1 MPLTTRDRVRGAL
14 VGLAVGDALG
24 TTVEFR
30 PPGTFEPLTDMVGGG
45 PFGLRPGEWTDDT
58 AMALCLAE
66 SLVEKRGFD
75 PTDQMERYLRW
86 REHGHLSVKGYCFDI
101 GNATAEALGR
111 FKLTGE
117 PYSGSTHTG
126 SAGNGSLMRLAPV
139 PMAFR
144 VDPAEAVRLAGES
157 SRTTHGAAT
166 CVDACRYYAG
176 LIVGAMS
183 GAAKD
188 ELLAP
193 SYSPIRGL
201 WAGAALAPEVA
212 DVANGSFLRREP
224 PEVTGHGYVVS
235 TLEAALWAFAR
246 TRSFE
251 EGALRVVNLGDDADS
266 TGAVYGQLAGAFYGE
281 SGIPQRW
288 RERLAMWDVIDA
300 LAAGLADG
308 VAG

>member
-14 VGLAVGDALG
+14 VGLAAGDALG

-66 SLVEKRGFD
+66 SLVERRGFD

-101 GNATAEALGR
+101 GNATADALGR

-117 PYSGSTHTG
+117 PYSGSTHPS

-144 VDPAEAVRLAGES
+144 ADPAEAVRLAGES

-176 LIVGAMS
+176 LIVGALS
-183 GAAKD
+183 GAARD

-193 SYSPIRGL
+193 SYSPIHGL
-201 WAGAALAPEVA
+201 WTGSALAPEVA
-212 DVANGSFLRREP
+212 EVANGSFLRREP
-224 PEVTGHGYVVS
+224 PQVTGHGYVVS

-246 TRSFE
+246 TSSFE

-281 SGIPQRW
+281 SGIPRRW

-308 VAG
+308 VVG